1 MESKRKRPPARRR
14 VTEDDIVIE
23 KSKLNGNETK
33 FCELVVK
40 GTEPTEAYKL
50 AYGRVTSE
58 DYAKKRGREMMRRPE
73 IASKI
78 EDLKKEAQDKRLF
91 GEEEDEE
98 KFSEE
103 IMWSQGIAFNR
114 LKRLLDGCDS
124 ATVLLEERPRLFSE
138 VRQMIA
144 DIRQIV
150 LNNGL
155 TSKNTAGLDD
165 LMDCMENI
173 EDIVYKLSK
182 FNIKEY
188 NSTIYTATSL
198 MKEINNLTGV
208 KKNTQTL
215 KTETLEDKIYGL
227 IADSSR
233 KGKGEDIMKG
243 IEEYAFSE

>member
-1 MESKRKRPPARRR
+1 MESNKKRPAARKR
-14 VTEDDIVIE
+14 VNKDDIIIE
-23 KSKLNGNETK
+23 KTKLNGNESR
-33 FCELVVK
+33 FCELVASGK
-40 GTEPTEAYKL
+40 EPDEAYKE
-50 AYGRVTSE
+50 AYGRVSS
-58 DYAKKRGREMMRRPE
+58 DNYAKKRGREMMRRPE
-73 IASKI
+73 IVSKVDDI
-78 EDLKKEAQDKRLF
+78 KKELQDKRLF
-91 GEEEDEE
+91 GEEDDE
-98 KFSEE
+98 KLNEE

-124 ATVLLEERPRLFSE
+124 ATQLLEDRPRLFSE
-138 VRQMIA
+138 VRQSIA

-155 TSKNTAGLDD
+155 TSKNTAGLDE

-188 NSTIYTATSL
+188 NSTIYTATAL

-215 KTETLEDKIYGL
+215 KTESLEDKIYGL

-233 KGKGEDIMKG
+233 RGNSNDIMKG